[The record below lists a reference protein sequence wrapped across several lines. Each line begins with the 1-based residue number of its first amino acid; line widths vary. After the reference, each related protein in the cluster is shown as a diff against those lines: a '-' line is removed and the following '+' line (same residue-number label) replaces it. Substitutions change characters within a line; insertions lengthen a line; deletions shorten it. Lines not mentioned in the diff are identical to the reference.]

1 MKKIFITIILM
12 LFLQNKTY
20 SQQETLVT
28 QFNYQ
33 MSLFNPAGLIF
44 DDESKLAIIHRRQ
57 TNNIPLSPITTSLT
71 YGLNIG
77 ENAAIGISIIKDQF
91 FIEDNSFVSIDYS
104 YKLKLDD
111 KTDLYLGLK
120 AGGNFYSINTLDL
133 NTYNY
138 SSDPSLSSFS
148 EFMPNIGAG
157 LIIKKNDFYFSFSI
171 PRMLSTKKIKESQN
185 KVTTVKD
192 EPHFYTALGYNFLLD
207 ESQNIK
213 LKSNVLMR
221 NVSGAPSTF
230 DYNAMFSFNDNF
242 DLGMVFRTGKNYA
255 ALAQF
260 KISKELLFGWSYEIN
275 RSANFPILSESG
287 NTLEF
292 LLSYKFL

>member
-1 MKKIFITIILM
+1 MKKIFFTTFLM
-12 LFLQNKTY
+12 LLLVSKTY
-20 SQQETLVT
+20 SQQETLIT

-33 MSLFNPAGLIF
+33 MSLINPAGLIL

-57 TNNIPLSPITTSLT
+57 TNNIPQSPITTSLT

-104 YKLKLDD
+104 YKLKLNEE
-111 KTDLYLGLK
+111 TDLFLGLK
-120 AGGNFYSINTLDL
+120 AGGNFYSVNTLDL
-133 NTYNY
+133 ITYNY

-157 LIIKKNDFYFSFSI
+157 AIIKKNDFYFSFSI

-192 EPHFYTALGYNFLLD
+192 EPHFYTALGYNFLLN
-207 ESQNIK
+207 ENQNIK

-221 NVSGAPSTF
+221 NVSGVPATF
-230 DYNAMFSFNDNF
+230 DYNAMFSFDDNF

-260 KISKELLFGWSYEIN
+260 KISKELLFGWSYELN
-275 RSANFPILSESG
+275 KSASFPTLAESG

-292 LLSYKFL
+292 LLLYKFL